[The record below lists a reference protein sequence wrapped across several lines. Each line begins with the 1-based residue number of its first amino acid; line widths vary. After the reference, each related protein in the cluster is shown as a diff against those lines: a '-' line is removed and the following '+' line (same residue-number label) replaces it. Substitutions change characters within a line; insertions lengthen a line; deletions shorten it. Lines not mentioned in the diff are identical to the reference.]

1 MEHYCIT
8 KAVPDSKLLARIRNI
23 YETSFP
29 ADERRH
35 FDDVLRIA
43 ESKPAFCGDIYKDD
57 GDVVGFILSWRF
69 PFFRYA
75 EHFAVHC
82 DIRGKGYGRTMF
94 ADFMKRAGQPVVLE
108 VQRPEDETSRRRI
121 RFYESFGLIRSS
133 IPYLQP
139 PYSPDKHPVPLSLMS
154 FGIDLEKR
162 FIEVRN
168 TLYSEVYGV
177 KEDKQM

>member
-8 KAVPDSKLLARIRNI
+8 NATPDSTLLAGIRDI

-35 FDDVLRIA
+35 FDDVIRIA
-43 ESKPAFCGDIYKDD
+43 ETEPAFCGDIYTES
-57 GDVVGFILSWRF
+57 GNVLGFILSWRF
-69 PFFRYA
+69 SFFRYA
-75 EHFAVHC
+75 EHFAVC
-82 DIRGKGYGRTMF
+82 RDMRGKGYGRTIF
-94 ADFMKRAGQPVVLE
+94 ADFLIHSDRPVVLE
-108 VQRPEDETSRRRI
+108 VQPPEGETSRRRI

-133 IPYLQP
+133 ILYLQP

-154 FGIDLEKR
+154 FGNIDLEKQ
-162 FIEVRN
+162 FDDVRN

-177 KEDKQM
+177 KE